1 MDEWDRKNWDVGI
14 FKKISSITRCNT
26 HTRIGISR
34 DGDHGYYLSTNSW
47 AESNLVEGIIMH
59 VLLMQLVL
67 E

>member
-34 DGDHGYYLSTNSW
+34 DGDHGYYLSTNS
-47 AESNLVEGIIMH
+47 
-59 VLLMQLVL
+59 
-67 E
+67 